1 MKGLIKKLLTK
12 ETVLYLVFGV
22 LSTIINFVVFD
33 LFNRTLG
40 EEYVLVSETVAFI
53 AAVLFAFFTNKPFV
67 FGSRDWSAK
76 TLARE
81 IPTFFGGRIISFLIE
96 AGLVLLSRDLLHAG
110 SYAFFVINGLTV
122 AKVPIAVIVV
132 VLNYIFSTLLVFR
145 KQQ

>member
-53 AAVLFAFFTNKPFV
+53 AAVCFLYQQAV
-67 FGSRDWSAK
+67 RV
-76 TLARE
+76 RE
-81 IPTFFGGRIISFLIE
+81 QR
-96 AGLVLLSRDLLHAG
+96 LVS
-110 SYAFFVINGLTV
+110 
-122 AKVPIAVIVV
+122 
-132 VLNYIFSTLLVFR
+132 
-145 KQQ
+145 